1 MADSTER
8 TYIEFIWRSR
18 RANYNLGDNESFT
31 FLEMVEC
38 LRSSELSDRFDFD
51 RFHQDKLREQRG
63 EFYGHP
69 SLYSK
74 ELRAKEF
81 RGKYEFPR
89 FYETRIELKWFDR
102 QVPKGRRKPTLPELH
117 IPGFYA
123 DFRTIPQLMASL
135 RESFPK
141 IDEVQEQ
148 IAANEQEVL
157 RLQRVRDVISATIPD
172 LLKEAF
178 RGSAFKYNYVIG
190 RDFFEL
196 NVRLPNKAKAQF
208 KIKFEKIE
216 KRMATV
222 MDELMAIAN
231 AIKEYGPVKI
241 VGYFDENW
249 IEPEQ

>member
-1 MADSTER
+1 MT
-8 TYIEFIWRSR
+8 
-18 RANYNLGDNESFT
+18 
-31 FLEMVEC
+31 
-38 LRSSELSDRFDFD
+38 
-51 RFHQDKLREQRG
+51 
-63 EFYGHP
+63 
-69 SLYSK
+69 
-74 ELRAKEF
+74 
-81 RGKYEFPR
+81 
-89 FYETRIELKWFDR
+89 
-102 QVPKGRRKPTLPELH
+102 
-117 IPGFYA
+117 
-123 DFRTIPQLMASL
+123 

-172 LLKEAF
+172 VLKEAF

-231 AIKEYGPVKI
+231 TIKEYGPVKI